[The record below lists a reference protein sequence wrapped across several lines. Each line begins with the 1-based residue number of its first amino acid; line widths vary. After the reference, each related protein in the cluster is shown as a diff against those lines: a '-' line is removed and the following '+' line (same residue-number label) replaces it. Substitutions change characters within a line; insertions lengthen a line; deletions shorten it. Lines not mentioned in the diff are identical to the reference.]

1 MSKIQNRLK
10 GLQPY
15 LVQLRFPEGNPVV
28 DMVFKKG
35 WHVPQSEVIGST
47 KGDSEDL
54 NYHMF
59 YGGHDEVEL
68 DDILD
73 FIEKVI
79 ALNIEREKKHELLK
93 AKAKELQD
101 LFRKNPLSKL
111 QGMKFV
117 LGGEKLVQDMTPDPL
132 DVVDFNID
140 EQLTEQPQSTSV
152 KKPQPTPDNRPQPEA
167 VESPVLAAGPIAM
180 IVFLLLRDTYGCQVV
195 AAQNVGTPTCLG
207 IVDQIVNCGLHRPVA
222 GLVAQTGIPV
232 YPWPIVGVVP
242 IGRVLQGS
250 NTEII
255 HVVTVQVPSI
265 ITAPVM
271 LIKKRVHVV
280 DALPWHGFTL
290 VILIAPATQAVVLAC
305 LEGEHT
311 VVGGRAGA
319 FLGIEMESHWI
330 CD

>member
-152 KKPQPTPDNRPQPEA
+152 EKPQPTPVNRPQPEV
-167 VESPVLAAGPIAM
+167 VESPQP
-180 IVFLLLRDTYGCQVV
+180 TPQPEVV
-195 AAQNVGTPTCLG
+195 QEENVRRAPNG
-207 IVDQIVNCGLHRPVA
+207 
-222 GLVAQTGIPV
+222 
-232 YPWPIVGVVP
+232 
-242 IGRVLQGS
+242 
-250 NTEII
+250 EII
-255 HVVTVQVPSI
+255 PPLTPEDTGELEDEFDKFDLTSKEPETRSVGGKKIDLP
-265 ITAPVM
+265 PKKEN
-271 LIKKRVHVV
+271 KKRVELLEIEEPTNVTCKCEPEDV
-280 DALPWHGFTL
+280 C
-290 VILIAPATQAVVLAC
+290 PACEETKI
-305 LEGEHT
+305 G
-311 VVGGRAGA
+311 
-319 FLGIEMESHWI
+319 SY
-330 CD
+330 